1 MRKTKKEKGT
11 SETYYF
17 KGTRDLDAPK
27 VKGNCGRQVLE
38 MNNLSK
44 RLR

>member
-1 MRKTKKEKGT
+1 MKKTKKEKET

-17 KGTRDLDAPK
+17 KGTRDVDAPK